1 MKRLR
6 VLAITHESLVPPA
19 TASEAEIERAPWKM
33 DFDVIRALRS
43 LGHEVLVKGIG
54 GELAEIR
61 EPIEQF
67 DPHIAFNLLDH
78 FDGEILFDQNVVSYL
93 ELVGMPYT
101 GCNPRGL
108 ILARDKALSKKIL
121 TYHRIPVPEFAV
133 FRRGRK
139 VRRPKRLEF
148 PVIVKSLLEQA
159 SAGISQASVVH
170 NDEALAE
177 RVSFIHDRIGTD
189 AIAEQ
194 YIDGRELYVGLI
206 GNSRVQVFPVWELVF
221 GNMSER
227 APRIATAKVKFDVE
241 YQKERKI
248 ENAEAELP
256 DEVATKIQKVAKR
269 VFRRLDMNG
278 YARIDIRLSADNVP
292 YVLEAN
298 PNPQIAWRDE
308 FAESA
313 EKAGMEYSALI
324 QRILNLGLSWQPRR
338 TKVD

>member
-6 VLAITHESLVPPA
+6 VLAITHESLVPPDSA
-19 TASEAEIERAPWKM
+19 TSEEVESAPWKM
-33 DFDVIRALRS
+33 DYDVIQALRG
-43 LGHEVLVKGIG
+43 LGHEVLVQGIG
-54 GELAEIR
+54 SELAGIR
-61 EPIEQF
+61 EPIEKF
-67 DPHIAFNLLDH
+67 KPHIAFNLLDH

-93 ELVGMPYT
+93 ELMGVPYT

-108 ILARDKALSKKIL
+108 ILARDKALSKKVL

-139 VRRPKRLEF
+139 VRRSKRLQF
-148 PVIVKSLLEQA
+148 PLIVKSLLEQA
-159 SAGISQASVVH
+159 SAGISQASIVH
-170 NDEALAE
+170 NDDALAE
-177 RVSFIHDRIGTD
+177 RVAFVHDRIGTD
-189 AIAEQ
+189 AIAEA
-194 YIDGRELYVGLI
+194 YIDGRELYVGML
-206 GNSRVQVFPVWELVF
+206 GNARVQVFPVWELVF
-221 GNMSER
+221 GNMSAR

-248 ENAEAELP
+248 TSAEADLP
-256 DEVATKIQKVAKR
+256 EDVAVRIQKVARR
-269 VFRRLDMNG
+269 VYRRLDMNG
-278 YARIDIRLSADNVP
+278 YARIDLRLSAEGHP

-313 EKAGMEYSALI
+313 EKAGIEYPTLI
-324 QRILNLGLSWQPRR
+324 QRILNLGLAWQPRR